1 MSVTEKALAPLPQSG
16 VARVEFTGEQVEL
29 IKRSICPGA
38 SNDELALFLHHCQ
51 RTGLDP
57 FARQIYAISLR
68 AQLPGGGWG
77 TKWQTMV
84 GIDGLRLIAE
94 RTGEYEGQTGPFWC
108 GQDGTW
114 QEVWLAAAPPA
125 ACKVGV
131 YRRGF
136 REAVW
141 GVVTYRSFV
150 RTGKD
155 GQPLG
160 PWSSSPDNQLAVRAE
175 SQAIRKAF
183 PQELQ
188 QVEDADR
195 VQDAVFRMVDDA
207 TGEITE
213 RGPAGN
219 NGEKPLACADCKKEL
234 TPGQQ
239 LVSLKEF
246 AVPLCPACQ
255 RKRIQAARQPEPP
268 PAENLELTPAPD
280 YEPGAEG

>member
-125 ACKVGV
+125 AARVAASDTC
-131 YRRGF
+131 
-136 REAVW
+136 
-141 GVVTYRSFV
+141 
-150 RTGKD
+150 
-155 GQPLG
+155 
-160 PWSSSPDNQLAVRAE
+160 VRARA
-175 SQAIRKAF
+175 SR
-183 PQELQ
+183 
-188 QVEDADR
+188 
-195 VQDAVFRMVDDA
+195 
-207 TGEITE
+207 
-213 RGPAGN
+213 
-219 NGEKPLACADCKKEL
+219 
-234 TPGQQ
+234 
-239 LVSLKEF
+239 
-246 AVPLCPACQ
+246 
-255 RKRIQAARQPEPP
+255 PEPP
-268 PAENLELTPAPD
+268 IPQGFKGRAFPCVWFGRSPDHKNVPAGTCQYFSHCFAEHLIELAFP
-280 YEPGAEG
+280 